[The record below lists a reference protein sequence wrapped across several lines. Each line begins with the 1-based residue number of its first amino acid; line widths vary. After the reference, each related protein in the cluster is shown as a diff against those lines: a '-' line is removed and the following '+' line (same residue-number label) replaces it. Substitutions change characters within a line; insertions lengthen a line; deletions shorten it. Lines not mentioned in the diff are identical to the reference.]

1 MKKFVLILFTTLLLS
16 CQKDYYISLD
26 LYPNPVSS
34 YLTIDYK
41 MSNNYTLI
49 ITDSNN
55 KEYYRKRIDNKEGEL
70 TIDMSDFENKF
81 YYIRILGDDSF
92 SVRIEKI

>member
-55 KEYYRKRIDNKEGEL
+55 KEYYRKKIDNKEGEL
-70 TIDMSDFENKF
+70 IIDMSDFENKF
-81 YYIRILGDDSF
+81 YYVRILGDDSF

>member
-1 MKKFVLILFTTLLLS
+1 MKKFVLSLFTILLLS

-26 LYPNPVSS
+26 LYPTPVSS

>member
-70 TIDMSDFENKF
+70 IIDMSDFENKF
-81 YYIRILGDDSF
+81 YYIKILGDDSF